1 MDPLLGHPYVPNSA
15 PDVRRRMLDALG
27 LDDVRQLYAE
37 IPTDLQLDRLL
48 NLPQP
53 IMAER
58 ELEREVSATLAVGS
72 HLRPH
77 LSFLGAGTF
86 PHAVP
91 AVVDEV
97 VGRSE
102 FLTAYA
108 GEPYEDHGRFQ
119 ALFEYQSLMAEL
131 VEMDV
136 VTVPTYDGYQAA
148 ATGLS
153 MATRITGRGEVVVA
167 SVADVGKYSKIR
179 DYLGPN
185 VVIRQNRVDKTT
197 ELVDLEALSA
207 ALTDRT
213 AAVYVETPNFFGT
226 LEPCIEDIAA
236 ITHSV
241 GAILVVGTDPICLGV
256 VRPPATLGADITCG
270 DIQSLGVGQWYGG
283 AHGGFIAVNDIP
295 RFVFELPSRLFGLA
309 STSVAGEY
317 GFGDVAYTRT
327 SFAKREEGKEWV
339 GTAAALWGI
348 AAAVYLSLMG
358 PQGMAEI
365 GNTVL
370 TRTKYA
376 MERISRVP
384 GLEVLHSTAE
394 HFREFVI
401 DVSDTGRSGLDLLTA
416 IRELGI
422 EPGVLIHPERLLVC
436 VTEIHSQSDI
446 DSLISAVDSVVSP

>member
-1 MDPLLGHPYVPNSA
+1 
-15 PDVRRRMLDALG
+15 MLDALG
-27 LDDVRQLYAE
+27 LDNVRQLYAE

-53 IMAER
+53 IMAEW

-72 HLRPH
+72 HLRPYI
-77 LSFLGAGTF
+77 SFLGAGTF

-91 AVVDEV
+91 AVVDEI

-108 GEPYEDHGRFQ
+108 GEAYEDHGRFQ
-119 ALFEYQSLMAEL
+119 ALFEYQSVMAEL

-213 AAVYVETPNFFGT
+213 AAVYVETPNFFGA
-226 LEPCIEDIAA
+226 LEPSIEGIAE

-241 GAILVVGTDPICLGV
+241 GANLVVGTDPICLGV

-401 DVSDTGRSGLDLLTA
+401 DVSNTGRSGLDLLTA